1 MCQPAKDGGRD
12 HPIAFASKQLT
23 DVERNYTTTEREAL
37 AMVFSVKKYRHY
49 VLMNKVIF
57 FVDHMALRYLVNKPD
72 LSGRLACWILLLTE
86 FDYTVQYKPRKMN
99 LQADHLSRLST
110 ETGTEEMD
118 DEFPDGR
125 LFAVQKVPLWYSY
138 IAEFLSTQ
146 AFPANLDR
154 NERRKIR
161 VNSTNFA
168 IIANKLYR
176 RGIDGILRRCVDY
189 TEVPDILEACHD
201 SACRGHFSRRLT
213 GQKILRAGYYWPTL
227 FADAEA
233 YAKKCDACQRYARN
247 DLHMDLPLYPTLP
260 ISPIEK
266 WGIDYI
272 GPIAPMSSKRN
283 QYIIIAVEYL
293 TKWAEAKAIKAAD
306 AKQTAIFL
314 YENIISRFGCPQI
327 LVSDKGTHFLNEAI
341 EEMTKLFQINHRKT
355 TPYHP
360 QTNGLAERV
369 NQTLVRILRKTV
381 TDSKRDWDNKLT
393 AALWAYRT
401 TYKVTTRMTPFA
413 LMYGLEA
420 VLPIEFEIRP
430 LRLAISERL
439 DTSDFLKARLTG
451 LEALNESR
459 QLASQHVEV
468 TQRRRKVAFDK
479 SNKERTLKP
488 GMWVMVQDA
497 RRLVS

>member
-1 MCQPAKDGGRD
+1 
-12 HPIAFASKQLT
+12 
-23 DVERNYTTTEREAL
+23 
-37 AMVFSVKKYRHY
+37 
-49 VLMNKVIF
+49 MNKVIF
-57 FVDHMALRYLVNKPD
+57 FVDHMALRYLVNNPD
-72 LSGRLACWILLLTE
+72 LSGRLARWILLLTE
-86 FDYTVQYKPRKMN
+86 FDYSVRFKPGKMH
-99 LQADHLSRLST
+99 LQADHLSRLS
-110 ETGTEEMD
+110 EEVGTEEID

-125 LFAVQKVPLWYSY
+125 LFTVQKVPLWYSY

-146 AFPANLDR
+146 TFPPGLDR

-189 TEVPDILEACHD
+189 TEVPAILEACHD
-201 SACRGHFSRRLT
+201 SACGGHFSGRLT

-227 FADAEA
+227 FADATA
-233 YAKKCDACQRYARN
+233 HVKKCDACQRYARN
-247 DLHMDLPLYPTLP
+247 DLHMDLPLHPTLP
-260 ISPIEK
+260 ISPLEK

-272 GPIAPMSSKRN
+272 GPIAPMSTKRN

-314 YENIISRFGCPQI
+314 HENIISRFGCPKI
-327 LVSDKGTHFLNEAI
+327 LVSDKGSHFLNEAI
-341 EEMTKLFQINHRKT
+341 EELTKLFQINHRKT

-381 TDSKRDWDNKLT
+381 VDSKRDWDSKLT

-420 VLPIEFEIRP
+420 ILPIEFEIP
-430 LRLAISERL
+430 SLRLAIGERL
-439 DTSDFLKARLTG
+439 DTTESLKNRLTE
-451 LEALNESR
+451 LEALTENR
-459 QLASQHVEV
+459 LLASQHMEV
-468 TQRRRKVAFDK
+468 IQRRRKVAFDK
-479 SNKERTLKP
+479 SNKVRVLKP
-488 GMWVMVQDA
+488 DM
-497 RRLVS
+497 

>member
-1 MCQPAKDGGRD
+1 
-12 HPIAFASKQLT
+12 
-23 DVERNYTTTEREAL
+23 
-37 AMVFSVKKYRHY
+37 
-49 VLMNKVIF
+49 MNKVIF

-72 LSGRLACWILLLTE
+72 LSGRLARWILLLTE
-86 FDYTVQYKPRKMN
+86 FDYTVQYKPGKMN

-168 IIANKLYR
+168 IIANKLYW

-201 SACRGHFSRRLT
+201 SACGGHFSGRLT

-233 YAKKCDACQRYARN
+233 YAKKCDACQRYAQN
-247 DLHMDLPLYPTLP
+247 DLHMDLPLHPTLP
-260 ISPIEK
+260 ISPLEK

-314 YENIISRFGCPQI
+314 YENIIS
-327 LVSDKGTHFLNEAI
+327 
-341 EEMTKLFQINHRKT
+341 
-355 TPYHP
+355 
-360 QTNGLAERV
+360 
-369 NQTLVRILRKTV
+369 
-381 TDSKRDWDNKLT
+381 
-393 AALWAYRT
+393 
-401 TYKVTTRMTPFA
+401 
-413 LMYGLEA
+413 
-420 VLPIEFEIRP
+420 
-430 LRLAISERL
+430 
-439 DTSDFLKARLTG
+439 
-451 LEALNESR
+451 
-459 QLASQHVEV
+459 
-468 TQRRRKVAFDK
+468 
-479 SNKERTLKP
+479 
-488 GMWVMVQDA
+488 
-497 RRLVS
+497 